1 MEISSFLKM
10 WMDAWNEVEEKGLKM
25 PEEGEV
31 FRKKEMVVLVY
42 QWLVCLYYFCHLLQ
56 IFQFL

>member
-10 WMDAWNEVEEKGLKM
+10 WMDVWNEVEEKGLKM

-31 FRKKEMVVLVY
+31 FRKKEMGNDEVIKEIIK
-42 QWLVCLYYFCHLLQ
+42 FCRKG
-56 IFQFL
+56 IFRQRIRK

>member
-10 WMDAWNEVEEKGLKM
+10 WMDVWNEVEEKGLKM

-31 FRKKEMVVLVY
+31 FRKKEMGNDEV
-42 QWLVCLYYFCHLLQ
+42 
-56 IFQFL
+56 IKG